1 MKRIMFLAVIL
12 WIIATVVTAAVM
24 PDSHKTNKDMTNNDK
39 KTLVVY
45 FSYTA
50 GNTKRI
56 AEKVS
61 KTLGADIVALEP
73 EIPYPTD
80 YDKVVEQGEQEV
92 KDNYRPK
99 LKPLSVNLANY
110 DRIVIGSPTWWYA
123 PAPVVMS
130 FFVGNDLHG
139 KTVVPFMTNAGW
151 PGHVLNDMTEA
162 AVHSGAKVDR
172 GHEFQF
178 SASDNHRNEMTTPES
193 ELDKWID
200 SLKTRAANDRK
211 E

>member
-73 EIPYPTD
+73 ETPYPTD

-130 FFVGNDLHG
+130 FLVGNDLHG

-151 PGHVLNDMTEA
+151 PGHVLKDMTEA

-178 SASDNHRNEMTTPES
+178 SASDNHRHEMTTPES